1 MDESTGTMGRT
12 LALMTPPVILRRG
25 FAVVVV
31 ALAGILAGSLMSR
44 PAQAADTG
52 VLAAVDRTTVPIDG
66 QVVYTITVSGGMR
79 QLPNPQ
85 LPALDADWT
94 VYSGGT
100 SRNFS
105 FVNGQ
110 VSSSA
115 TFRYVLT
122 PRRPGNLT
130 IGKAT
135 VAIGKT
141 VYQTEPVQIT
151 VGGAAGGGSQRAA
164 PGRAS
169 SGTATDTGDQTGQ
182 DLFVTASID
191 KKNPYVQEQI
201 TLTFRFYQ
209 RVTLLE
215 SPGFTKPTT
224 TGFWAEDLPP
234 QRTLTEI
241 VEGRRYHVTEIQTA
255 LFATSAGKYTIGP
268 AILECVVPQVQRVLD
283 NDPFSMFGRS
293 MFGSQKVT
301 LRSKE
306 ITVTV
311 KPLPEGA
318 PPEFAGAVGDFRLA
332 TAVDRATAAQGDPV
346 TLTVTVTGSGNIK
359 TLPDP
364 VLPTMPEFKAY
375 DSSSSSDI
383 NTTGEKVRGSRTSQI
398 VLVPLK
404 AGATSIPPITL
415 AWFDPKSATY
425 KTDRTEAIPLTITP
439 GAVTAGGA
447 LGGGGRGAIEVVGQ
461 DVRFLRTELSDVTSV
476 HQRPWESPLFWLFQ
490 ILPVGVMIGA
500 VVHERRRRR
509 LDGDIGFA
517 RQIRSGRE
525 ATRRLKK
532 ARLLAA
538 RGDDGLFAELSQ
550 AVTGYA
556 ADRLNRSAAG
566 LLQEDLRS
574 LLAARGVKPDLI
586 EGLTRFLESCDMAR
600 FAPAAAGV
608 ADRQRLLGE
617 AAALIENLKRGGL

>member
-1 MDESTGTMGRT
+1 MIRM
-12 LALMTPPVILRRG
+12 AMMVMAILWTANG
-25 FAVVVV
+25 P
-31 ALAGILAGSLMSR
+31 ALAADAGVEAS
-44 PAQAADTG
+44 
-52 VLAAVDRTTVPIDG
+52 VDRTTVPIDG
-66 QVVYTITVSGGMR
+66 QVVYSITVSGGMR

-85 LPALDADWT
+85 LPVLDADWT

-122 PRRPGNLT
+122 PRRPGTLT

-135 VAIGKT
+135 VTIGKI
-141 VYQTEPVQIT
+141 VYQTEPVKIT
-151 VGGAAGGGSQRAA
+151 VGATAGGASKPGA
-164 PGRAS
+164 PGRAPGGS
-169 SGTATDTGDQTGQ
+169 APDAGEQQGQ
-182 DLFVTASID
+182 DLFATAVVD

-241 VEGRRYHVTEIQTA
+241 IDGRRYHVTEIRTA

-268 AILECVVPQVQRVLD
+268 AILECVVPEVQRVVD

-301 LRSKE
+301 LKTKE
-306 ITVTV
+306 ITVNV
-311 KPLPEGA
+311 KPLPDGA
-318 PPEFAGAVGDFRLA
+318 PPEFAGAVGDFGLS
-332 TAVDRATAAQGDPV
+332 TSVDKSTAAQGDPV

-359 TLPDP
+359 TVPDP

-383 NTTGEKVRGSRTSQI
+383 NTTGETVRGSRTSQI

-404 AGATSIPPITL
+404 AGATSIPPITM
-415 AWFDPKSATY
+415 AWFDPKSGTY
-425 KTDRTEAIPLTITP
+425 KTDRSDPMPLTITP

-447 LGGGGRGAIEVVGQ
+447 MGGGGRGAIEVVGQ
-461 DVRFLRTELSDVTSV
+461 DVRFLRPELLSVTSR
-476 HQRPWESPLFWLFQ
+476 HQRLWDGPFFWLFQ
-490 ILPVGVMIGA
+490 LIPIGLMGFA
-500 VVHERRRRR
+500 LVHERRRRR

-517 RQIRSGRE
+517 RHIRSGRE
-525 ATRRLKK
+525 ATRRLKT

-538 RGDDGLFAELSQ
+538 RGDDGLFAELSM

-566 LLQEDLRS
+566 MTQEDLRG
-574 LLAARGVKPDLI
+574 LLAARGINNELI
-586 EGLTRFLESCDMAR
+586 EGLVRFLESCDMAR
-600 FAPAAAGV
+600 FAPAAAGS
-608 ADRQRLLGE
+608 ADRERLLSE

>member
-1 MDESTGTMGRT
+1 
-12 LALMTPPVILRRG
+12 MTRVAMMVIAFLW
-25 FAVVVV
+25 AMN
-31 ALAGILAGSLMSR
+31 L
-44 PAQAADTG
+44 PAMAADAG
-52 VLAAVDRTTVPIDG
+52 VEAAVDRTTVPIDG
-66 QVVYTITVSGGMR
+66 QVVYSITVAGGMR
-79 QLPNPQ
+79 QLPNPE

-115 TFRYVLT
+115 TYRYVLT
-122 PRRPGNLT
+122 PRRPGTLT

-135 VAIGKT
+135 VVIGKT
-141 VYQTEPVQIT
+141 VYQTEPVKIT
-151 VGGAAGGGSQRAA
+151 VGGAAGAGVKPGATGRATGAA
-164 PGRAS
+164 PAP
-169 SGTATDTGDQTGQ
+169 ADAGDQTGQ

-191 KKNPYVQEQI
+191 RKNPYVQEQI

-234 QRTLTEI
+234 QRTLTEVI
-241 VEGRRYHVTEIQTA
+241 DGRRYHVTEIRTA

-268 AILECVVPQVQRVLD
+268 AILECVVPQVQRVVD

-301 LRSKE
+301 LKSKE
-306 ITVTV
+306 IVVTV
-311 KPLPEGA
+311 KPLPDGA
-318 PPEFAGAVGDFRLA
+318 PPEFAGAVGDFGLS
-332 TAVDRATAAQGDPV
+332 TAIDRATAAQGDPV

-359 TLPDP
+359 TVPDP

-383 NTTGEKVRGSRTSQI
+383 NTTGETVRGSRTSQI

-404 AGATSIPPITL
+404 AGATAIPPITL

-425 KTDRTEAIPLTITP
+425 KTDRTSAMPLTITP

-447 LGGGGRGAIEVVGQ
+447 MGGGGRGAIEVVGQ
-461 DVRFLRTELSDVTSV
+461 DVRFLRTELSTVTSA
-476 HQRPWESPLFWLFQ
+476 HRRPWNAPLFWLFQ
-490 ILPVGVMIGA
+490 ALPIAVMAFA

-525 ATRRLKK
+525 ATRRLKT
-532 ARLLAA
+532 AHVLAA
-538 RGDDGLFAELSQ
+538 RGDDGLFAELSL

-566 LLQEDLRS
+566 MTQDDLRG
-574 LLAARGVKPDLI
+574 LLAARGIHNELI
-586 EGLTRFLESCDMAR
+586 EALVRFLESCDMAR
-600 FAPAAAGV
+600 FAPTAAGNT
-608 ADRQRLLGE
+608 DRQRMLSE
-617 AAALIENLKRGGL
+617 AASLIENLKRGGL

>member
-1 MDESTGTMGRT
+1 MMVMAI
-12 LALMTPPVILRRG
+12 LLMVN
-25 FAVVVV
+25 
-31 ALAGILAGSLMSR
+31 R
-44 PAQAADTG
+44 PALAADTG
-52 VLAAVDRTTVPIDG
+52 VEASVDRTTVPIDG
-66 QVVYTITVSGGMR
+66 QVVYSITVSGGMR

-85 LPALDADWT
+85 LPVLDADWT

-122 PRRPGNLT
+122 PRRPGTLT

-135 VAIGKT
+135 VTIGKT
-141 VYQTEPVQIT
+141 VYQTEPVKIT
-151 VGGAAGGGSQRAA
+151 VGATAGAGSKAVPPGRVPGGSTPDAGEQN
-164 PGRAS
+164 
-169 SGTATDTGDQTGQ
+169 GQ
-182 DLFVTASID
+182 DLFVTAVVD
-191 KKNPYVQEQI
+191 RKNPYVQEQI

-241 VEGRRYHVTEIQTA
+241 IDGRRYHVTEIRTA

-268 AILECVVPQVQRVLD
+268 AILECVVPEVQRVVD

-301 LRSKE
+301 LKTKE
-306 ITVTV
+306 IAITV

-318 PPEFAGAVGDFRLA
+318 PPEFAGAVGDFSLA
-332 TAVDRATAAQGDPV
+332 TAVDKSTAAQGDPV

-359 TLPDP
+359 TVPDP

-375 DSSSSSDI
+375 DSSTSSDI
-383 NTTGEKVRGSRTSQI
+383 NTTGESVRGSRTSQI

-415 AWFDPKSATY
+415 AWFDPKSSTY
-425 KTDRTEAIPLTITP
+425 KTDRSDRMPLTITP

-447 LGGGGRGAIEVVGQ
+447 MGGGGRGAIEVVGQ
-461 DVRFLRTELSDVTSV
+461 DVRFLRPELLSVTSR
-476 HQRPWESPLFWLFQ
+476 HQRLWDGPLFWLFQ
-490 ILPVGVMIGA
+490 LLPIGLIGFA
-500 VVHERRRRR
+500 LIHERRRRR

-525 ATRRLKK
+525 ATRRLKT
-532 ARLLAA
+532 ARLLAT
-538 RGDDGLFAELSQ
+538 RGDDGLFAELSM

-566 LLQEDLRS
+566 MTQDDLRG
-574 LLAARGVKPDLI
+574 LLAARGINNELI
-586 EGLTRFLESCDMAR
+586 EALVRFLESCDMAR
-600 FAPAAAGV
+600 FAPAAAGS
-608 ADRQRLLGE
+608 ADRQRLLSE
-617 AAALIENLKRGGL
+617 AASLIENLKRGGL